1 MDLLLI
7 VRKIWRHKLFTVP
20 VILLTLVGAVYVVVV
35 KEPLYEASSSYLLI
49 SPRPAPT
56 AEEIARNPALAK
68 VHADNPY
75 TRFAD
80 QSVVV
85 DVLERSMSTE
95 SARRTLLHAGADPRY
110 TVGSGVEFGSSVPIM
125 QITALAATP
134 EAAVRS
140 AKVVGS
146 AAVAELDRMQEAH
159 DVDPGYRITAMQV
172 EPPAGAR
179 LKASGQL
186 RMLVG
191 VLALGTVLLFVV
203 VSVTDALEGLRRE
216 RWAEETAVPD
226 PLEELWAD
234 EYDLQAPNGN
244 GASANGKHTDHP
256 GDREDPWAPPLR

>member
-7 VRKIWRHKLFTVP
+7 ARKIWRHKLLTVP
-20 VILLTLVGAVYVVVV
+20 VILLTLAGAVYVVAV
-35 KEPLYEASSSYLLI
+35 KEPLYEASTSYLLI

-68 VHADNPY
+68 VRADNPY
-75 TRFAD
+75 TRFTD

-85 DVLERSMSTE
+85 DVLERRLSTE
-95 SARRTLLHAGADPRY
+95 SARRTLMDAGADPRY

-134 EAAVRS
+134 EAAIQS
-140 AKVVGS
+140 AKVVGG
-146 AAVAELDRMQEAH
+146 AAIAELDRMQKEH
-159 DVDPGYRITAMQV
+159 DVDPGYRITAMRV
-172 EPPAGAR
+172 EEPDGAR

-191 VLALGTVLLFVV
+191 VLVLGTVLLFIV

-216 RWAEETAVPD
+216 RWAEQIAPERLD
-226 PLEELWAD
+226 ELWGD
-234 EYDLQAPNGN
+234 ESDLKASNGN
-244 GASANGKHTDHP
+244 GRSADDRQTDRP
-256 GDREDPWAPPLR
+256 GDLEEPWAPPLR